1 MKKGLVI
8 TTVFAAAAG
17 LIAFIVRKITGKKEY

>member
-8 TTVFAAAAG
+8 TTVFAAVAG
-17 LIAFIVRKITGKKEY
+17 LVALIVRKITGKKEY